1 MHRPQWLLR
10 KDRFSG
16 SKVVSD
22 TPPESSP
29 KNDAPGDSTSNCVD
43 RNAVTGDLWDAA
55 YIELRN
61 SNSALVDRFEEILLS
76 EDSATH
82 EVTPREDQLSR
93 IVEAKLVLM
102 KQKEWALRFAGKSVK
117 VRKLVERLVTVVQ
130 MTRESLNVVA
140 NIDPIHFGLPVA
152 AICSLIPVSPKVSY
166 VLGFGANANVHQL
179 MVNDSQQRTSALEG
193 LSYIADVICRFTEV
207 EKLYLGD
214 KGSKDT
220 KALVIEVVKLYRR
233 VLEFQARAICQ
244 FDRSTAHQFARN
256 LVEADGWKQQLEQ
269 IKSCEAAC
277 EKTRA
282 LLQWK
287 QQQQGM
293 ELLENTLKLLEVRI
307 QQRGDK
313 LLAELDASREEEKE
327 SECLAALRTVEY
339 ESDKT
344 RIADRVPG
352 TCEWFLSHDK
362 YQSWLKKTHSRL
374 LWVTA
379 DPGCGKSVLSKFL
392 VDSYIESAKVDPA
405 SVCYFFFR
413 DGSENNQDG
422 TNALCAL
429 LHQLL
434 QQKQT
439 LLRHAL
445 PEFKDNK
452 EKLSGLFET
461 LWSIFL
467 KAATDS
473 EAGKII
479 CVLDALDECGERT
492 RRPLLN
498 HIGGFFSNPPASAT
512 VKFIITSRP
521 YRAIEDTLWD
531 TYPNAPS
538 VRLMGESEREMSTI
552 QKEISLVIDDKVQRF
567 RERRQH
573 NVIDDDTHKAILKQ
587 LARTENRTYLWVS
600 LIFPELDKNVWS
612 SRAKLLQIIKTIP
625 STVKEAYER
634 ILSFSKDPMNARR
647 LLHFVLAAQEP
658 LTLRQM
664 NIALAITENCASAGD
679 LELEP
684 ESTFQATVRELC
696 GLFISIS
703 DSKIYLIHQTAK
715 EFLLASSPKPIP
727 IQDTKNVW
735 EGSMDLSASHFELA
749 KTCLQYLHLSGFEPK
764 SAIIVGD
771 AASEVSPGGSARPP
785 ISNQAFQRRT
795 FHYYSATN
803 WFHHVSRADS
813 EAVDSLLSLMLS
825 ITTRGSPAFENW
837 SMQLSNREYQ
847 SDVAGGWVSSQTLV
861 AMEQLHI
868 AVVFRIRPLV
878 IMLLKREPQPTEEN
892 IVINEIAACA
902 IENCPDIFYLFLN
915 KGLDLGTL
923 GHDKTSLLEIAADCG
938 RIEITRLLVDAG
950 AAVNIENADL
960 REPLYFA
967 VQGRFKAL
975 VSLLLE
981 KGARVNQRDKD
992 ARTPLYEAISEVPRP
1007 RRDFLVVMKE
1017 EVENSAEYEVRD
1029 NSGLTP
1035 LSLGAQHGRLPIAEL
1050 LIKHGA
1056 EIEIR
1061 DCKGRTPLSYVTDV
1075 YRASAEQM
1083 SLIYLLIEH
1092 GAQVDSRDVNG
1103 RTHLSHAAER
1113 WNPDDTA
1120 VVDILIQKG
1129 AHVETRCHKMRTPLS
1144 YAANNCSVSR
1154 LRYLIENGAAVNS
1167 SDWKGNTPLMYA
1179 ARGRVYFHKGVTDNI
1194 IRVRDTIKIL
1204 LEKGANPKSVN
1215 QYGDSPFL
1223 TLNRLNPASFDPREV
1238 EAVKEEIKSLLR
1250 RYGAGEPKLP
1260 TSSDTLS
1267 QVVAQMTV
1275 NLIGFV
1281 IDAVD
1286 IELRERQIAA
1296 KFSAQLFCG
1305 WHLHPT
1311 VSNIT
1316 LHRNTTIQQ
1325 EITKFVIGQTGKREQ
1340 GISNPEESPKK
1351 HPGPDPRPSITPPP
1365 EESPQSQTPEIEL
1378 QVSEKADEYAGL
1390 APSRRS
1396 KNCSY
1401 YLHCVAELQQRLF
1414 NVNRC
1419 LYYLDDHP
1427 NDSSE
1432 TIDDLILKATGQ
1444 EQPQRSGRCRTFA
1457 LSPAA
1462 ILAGS
1467 V

>member
-1 MHRPQWLLR
+1 MHRPQWLRR

-29 KNDAPGDSTSNCVD
+29 KNDAPGDSKSNCVD

-76 EDSATH
+76 EDSGDH

-117 VRKLVERLVTVVQ
+117 LRRLVERLVTVVQ

-152 AICSLIPVSPKVSY
+152 AICLLISVSPKVSY
-166 VLGFGANANVHQL
+166 VPGFGANANVHQL

-214 KGSKDT
+214 KGHKDT

-269 IKSCEAAC
+269 IKSYEIAC
-277 EKTRA
+277 EKTWV

-293 ELLENTLKLLEVRI
+293 ELLDNTLKLLDARI
-307 QQRGDK
+307 QQRDDK
-313 LLAELDASREEEKE
+313 LLAKLKVSREEKKE
-327 SECLAALRTVEY
+327 SECLATLRTVEY

-352 TCEWFLSHDK
+352 TCEWFLSHDR
-362 YQSWLKKTHSRL
+362 YQSWLKEAHSRL

-392 VDSYIESAKVDPA
+392 VDSYIKTATVDPA

-445 PEFKDNK
+445 PEFKNNK

-467 KAATDS
+467 NAVTDS
-473 EAGKII
+473 EAGKIV
-479 CVLDALDECGERT
+479 CVLDALDECGEST
-492 RRPLLN
+492 RVPLLR

-521 YRAIEDTLWD
+521 YRTIEDTLWD

-538 VRLMGESEREMSTI
+538 VRLMGESEREVSTI
-552 QKEISLVIDDKVQRF
+552 QKEISLVIDDQVQRF
-567 RERRQH
+567 RERRQRK
-573 NVIDDDTHKAILKQ
+573 VKGDDTHQAILER
-587 LARTENRTYLWVS
+587 LARIENRTYLWIS
-600 LIFPELDKNVWS
+600 LIFPELKKNIWS
-612 SRAKLLQIIKTIP
+612 SRAKLLQVIKTIP

-634 ILSFSKDPMNARR
+634 ILSFSKDPVNARR

-664 NIALAITENCASAGD
+664 NIALAVTENCASADD

-684 ESTFQATVRELC
+684 ESAFQDTVRELC
-696 GLFISIS
+696 GLFISVS

-715 EFLLASSPKPIP
+715 EFLLASSPNPIP

-735 EGSMDLSASHFELA
+735 EGSIDLSASHFELA
-749 KTCLQYLHLSGFEPK
+749 KTCLLCLHLSGFEPE
-764 SAIIVGD
+764 SAINVDD
-771 AASEVSPGGSARPP
+771 AASEVSPGGSERPP
-785 ISNQAFQRRT
+785 ISKQAFQRRT

-813 EAVDSLLSLMLS
+813 ETVDSLLSLMLS

-837 SMQLSNREYQ
+837 SIQLTNRKYQ
-847 SDVAGGWVSSQTLV
+847 SGVAGGWVTSQDLV
-861 AMEQLHI
+861 EMEQLHI
-868 AVVFRIRPLV
+868 AVAFRLRPLV
-878 IMLLKREPQPTEEN
+878 IMLLKREPQPTEQK
-892 IVINEIAACA
+892 IVIDQAATCA
-902 IENCPDIFYLFLN
+902 IWHCPDIFYLFLD
-915 KGLDLGTL
+915 KGLDLGIY
-923 GHDKTSLLEIAADCG
+923 GHYGTFLLHRAAVCG
-938 RIEITRLLVDAG
+938 RIEISQLLIEAG
-950 AAVNIENADL
+950 VAVNIEDEDL
-960 REPLYFA
+960 REPLHFA
-967 VQGRFKAL
+967 VRCRSTAL

-981 KGARVNQRDKD
+981 KGARINHRDKKGQ
-992 ARTPLYEAISEVPRP
+992 TVLYQAISLPP
-1007 RRDFLVVMKE
+1007 LNNSSVVRKE
-1017 EVENSAEYEVRD
+1017 NLKMAACLLENGAEYEVRD
-1029 NSGLTP
+1029 KSGLNP
-1035 LSLGAQHGRLPIAEL
+1035 LSLAARCGDHQIAEL
-1050 LIKHGA
+1050 LIKYGA
-1056 EIEIR
+1056 EVESR
-1061 DCKGRTPLSYVTDV
+1061 DCEGRTPLSHAAHC
-1075 YRASAEQM
+1075 YRAPADKILVS
-1083 SLIYLLIEH
+1083 LLIRN

-1103 RTHLSHAAER
+1103 RTPLSYAAEV
-1113 WNPDDTA
+1113 WNYMVA
-1120 VVDILIQKG
+1120 LFIQKG
-1129 AHVETRCHKMRTPLS
+1129 AQVETRCNQMRTPLS
-1144 YAANNCSVSR
+1144 YAAECCSIPR
-1154 LRYLIENGAAVNS
+1154 LRDLIENGAAVDS
-1167 SDWKGNTPLMYA
+1167 SDWKGNTPLMYT
-1179 ARGRVYFHKGVTDNI
+1179 ARAKGHFKKT
-1194 IRVRDTIKIL
+1194 DTIFEIRDAIKVL
-1204 LEKGANPKSVN
+1204 LEKGANPNTVN
-1215 QYGDSPFL
+1215 EDGDSPLL
-1223 TLNRLNPASFDPREV
+1223 TLDRLIPAQFDPRDV
-1238 EAVKEEIKSLLR
+1238 EAVKEETKTLLR
-1250 RYGAGEPKLP
+1250 RYGAGEPKLSA
-1260 TSSDTLS
+1260 SSDTLS

-1281 IDAVD
+1281 TDAVD
-1286 IELRERQIAA
+1286 IELRDRQIAA

-1311 VSNIT
+1311 VSSIT

-1325 EITKFVIGQTGKREQ
+1325 EITEFMLAQAEQ
-1340 GISNPEESPKK
+1340 HEPDISNAE
-1351 HPGPDPRPSITPPP
+1351 PGPVFRLSGTPPP
-1365 EESPQSQTPEIEL
+1365 DDFPQSQTPNFEL
-1378 QVSEKADEYAGL
+1378 PKAQVSEKADRYGGL
-1390 APSRRS
+1390 APSERS
-1396 KNCSY
+1396 EDCSY
-1401 YLHCVAELQQRLF
+1401 YLHRVAELQQRLF

-1419 LYYLDDHP
+1419 LHYLDDHP
-1427 NDSSE
+1427 DDSSE

-1444 EQPQRSGRCRTFA
+1444 ESRNVQEDAGRS
-1457 LSPAA
+1457 L
-1462 ILAGS
+1462 
-1467 V
+1467 